1 MRRKVITFLGT
12 NPRNAVYEWEGKS
25 YPAKVMAQA
34 IRDFAQFDE
43 MLVFVTPA
51 AKEETFPLLAQL
63 GDDRIKPV
71 DIVDGKDT
79 ESMWKIFQKVVDNVQ
94 EREIVLFDI
103 THGFR
108 SLPFLAFLFIAYL
121 KSAKN
126 VTIEAVYYGAFEM
139 QKDGKTPVLDL
150 TEFLSLLDW
159 LTATEQFV
167 QTGNA
172 RGLSALL
179 NPQNL
184 TTGPLPNAAMT
195 LDTISQAARLCQPF
209 TLMQEVGK
217 LETAIEQAQQELQV
231 TAPPFGVLRKQIVD
245 AFGQFANDSDDV
257 AEMLRTEFCLVEWYY
272 KKGQVVQAMTLAR
285 EWLIDAVTY
294 RLGQRLDYL
303 IDNRDP
309 FEKAISGITL
319 VGKPHP
325 QDRERTFTEN
335 DLNRWGLELLKWPE
349 RDQLAQLWIDLKNV
363 RNPLDHAEHQRKK
376 EKEKTLDALRKL
388 QDKVDTK
395 VMPGLRALARRWNLN
410 NPIPSTPQS

>member
-1 MRRKVITFLGT
+1 MSRKVITFLGKD
-12 NPRNAVYEWEGKS
+12 PQDAVYEWEGKP

-34 IRDFAQFDE
+34 IREFAQFDE
-43 MLVFVTPA
+43 MLVFVTPMA
-51 AKEETFPLLAQL
+51 TKTFQDVLAPLK
-63 GDDRIKPV
+63 DNRIRPV

-79 ESMWKIFQKVVDNVQ
+79 ESMWTIFQTVVDNVQ
-94 EREIVLFDI
+94 EGETVIFDI

-126 VTIEAVYYGAFEM
+126 VTIEAVYYGALDM
-139 QKDGKTPVLDL
+139 QKDGVTPILDL
-150 TEFLSLLDW
+150 TKFISLLDW
-159 LTATEQFV
+159 LTATDQFI

-172 RGLSALL
+172 HGLSALL
-179 NPQNL
+179 NPKNL
-184 TTGPLPNAAMT
+184 ATGSLSNTSVT

-231 TAPPFGVLRKQIVD
+231 TAPPFGVLKTQIVN
-245 AFGQFANDSDDV
+245 AFGQFSNDGSDV

-272 KKGQVVQAMTLAR
+272 QKGQIVQAVTLAR

-294 RLGQRLDYL
+294 RLGQPLDYL
-303 IDNRDP
+303 IDNRIP

-319 VGKPHP
+319 LGKPDP
-325 QDRERTFTEN
+325 ENRDRTFTEN
-335 DLNRWGLELLKWPE
+335 DLNRWGLELLQWPE
-349 RDQLAQLWIDLKNV
+349 RDHLVQLWIDLKNV

-376 EKEKTLDALRKL
+376 DREKTLDALRKL
-388 QDKVDTK
+388 QDKVDGK
-395 VMPGLRALARRWNLN
+395 IMPALRTLAERWNLTG
-410 NPIPSTPQS
+410 PKSLTP